1 MTTDFVRDYFAR
13 ALAADR
19 LAHAYL
25 LWGPAPEER
34 DRAARDI
41 AAAFV
46 CPEGPARG
54 MAPCGACRACSAVAR
69 GASPAFIEL
78 SADRDTIDIDA
89 VRELIATLA
98 IAYEARRVVFAPR
111 IERLTLPAAH
121 AFLKTIEEPG
131 GATLYLFTTGNIGS
145 LLPTIVSRCHRLP
158 LYAAEAHPP
167 PPDNPDLERLLAD
180 PARRDELDSET
191 LADYA
196 PGEDRRDRLRV
207 LCAHLIAHAER
218 RAAALCGEA
227 PAAPTIFDALDLR
240 GVLHVTERI
249 LAAAADIDA
258 NIHPDLLLECLLID
272 LRRGA
277 A

>member
-1 MTTDFVRDYFAR
+1 MNAAFVRDYFAR

-34 DRAARDI
+34 DRVARDI
-41 AAAFV
+41 ALAFL

-54 MAPCGACRACSAVAR
+54 MAPCGACRPCRAVAR
-69 GASPAFIEL
+69 GASPAFFEL
-78 SADRDTIDIDA
+78 AANRAAIDIDA
-89 VRELIATLA
+89 VRELIGALA
-98 IAYEARRVVFAPR
+98 IAHNGRRVVFAPR
-111 IERLTLPAAH
+111 LERLTLPAAH
-121 AFLKTIEEPG
+121 AFLKTLEEPG
-131 GATLYLFTTGNIGS
+131 GATLYLCTTGNLGA

-158 LYAAEAHPP
+158 LYAAEAYPP
-167 PPDNPDLERLLAD
+167 PPENPDLERILAD
-180 PARRDELDSET
+180 PARRDELDSDV

-196 PGEDRRDRLRV
+196 PGEDRRERLRA
-207 LCAHLIAHAER
+207 LCAHLAAHAR
-218 RAAALCGEA
+218 RRTAALCGET

-240 GVLHVTERI
+240 GVLHMTERI
-249 LAAAADIDA
+249 VAAAADIDA
-258 NIHPDLLLECLLID
+258 NIHPDLILECLLIR

>member
-1 MTTDFVRDYFAR
+1 MNTDFVRDYFAR

-34 DRAARDI
+34 DRAARAI

-54 MAPCGACRACSAVAR
+54 MTPCGACRPCREVAR
-69 GASPAFIEL
+69 GVSAAFIEL
-78 SADRDTIDIDA
+78 AADRATIDIDA
-89 VRELIATLA
+89 VRELVATLG
-98 IAYEARRVVFAPR
+98 IAYESRRVVFASR

-131 GATLYLFTTGNIGS
+131 GATLYIFTTGRIGS
-145 LLPTIVSRCHRLP
+145 LLPTIISRCHRLP
-158 LYAAEAHPP
+158 FYAADAHPP
-167 PPDNPDLERLLAD
+167 PPDNPDLEGLLAD
-180 PARRDELDSET
+180 PARRAELDSEM

-196 PGEDRRDRLRV
+196 PGEDRRDRLRA
-207 LCAHLIAHAER
+207 LCTQLLAHAER

-227 PAAPTIFDALDLR
+227 AATPTIFDALDIR
-240 GVLHVTERI
+240 GVLHVAERI
-249 LAAAADIDA
+249 LIAAGDIEA
-258 NIHPDLLLECLLID
+258 NVHPDLLLECLLIE
-272 LRRGA
+272 LRRNA